1 MGSDFKIR
9 GNDSTISCL
18 VALTLTSRLR
28 PKTDSTTGKDKMLSI
43 EIRDFFV
50 NFTGTVEQGNIL
62 KFNVANAILDK
73 IKITYSSIG
82 EFPISFLKDYLNFG
96 ISAGMPAFNY
106 WL

>member
-1 MGSDFKIR
+1 
-9 GNDSTISCL
+9 
-18 VALTLTSRLR
+18 
-28 PKTDSTTGKDKMLSI
+28 MLSI

-62 KFNVANAILDK
+62 KFNIANAILDN